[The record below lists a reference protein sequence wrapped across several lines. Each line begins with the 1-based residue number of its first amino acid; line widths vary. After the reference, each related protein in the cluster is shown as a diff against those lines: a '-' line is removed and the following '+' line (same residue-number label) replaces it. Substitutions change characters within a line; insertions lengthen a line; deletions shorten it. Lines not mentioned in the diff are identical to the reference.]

1 MPTLD
6 GMEKAQAAVERS
18 PLAFVAA
25 FFALAFFALLTLYLR
40 ARDRHLSDLHAL
52 RETHSAQLAAINEA
66 RLAEAV
72 KVQTALHSFL
82 AYVDRVQARQRRAG
96 AKPPAA
102 PKRRAVPA
110 SSPEDMTV
118 RIPALPPDAGGE
130 DAG

>member
-40 ARDRHLSDLHAL
+40 ARDKHLSDLHAL
-52 RETHSAQLAAINEA
+52 REAHTSQLAAINEA
-66 RLAEAV
+66 RLAEAI
-72 KVQTALHSFL
+72 KVQTALNAFL
-82 AYVDRVQARQRRAG
+82 TYVDRVQARQRRAG
-96 AKPPAA
+96 KPPP

-110 SSPEDMTV
+110 TSPEDMTV
-118 RIPALPPDAGGE
+118 RMPALPPDAGGE